1 MNKEELAKHLSKN
14 DGLDR
19 GGEIR
24 TAADEDGNVF
34 VFSENKYGCP
44 VIDVLVEGQGKET
57 AYFKT
62 GKGEITVY
70 EETGRMLEE
79 TDPREAAI
87 SGRWYPET
95 VPVQKEVPDVM
106 TVQLM
111 KGNDKLGS
119 YYVGHDTTKSG
130 RESLGQLIW
139 KEDIGSYHSDS
150 INVELL
156 RKRLTLITI
165 PKVLPAMS
173 NASNK
178 RGKPPDRKKCRTW
191 RSCKRLC
198 IPSAAVWNKPFR
210 HDKQKS
216 PAEKAGD
223 FLCTENPRPG
233 RGDLFFMV

>member
-111 KGNDKLGS
+111 KGNDQAG
-119 YYVGHDTTKSG
+119 
-130 RESLGQLIW
+130 I
-139 KEDIGSYHSDS
+139 
-150 INVELL
+150 LL
-156 RKRLTLITI
+156 R
-165 PKVLPAMS
+165 
-173 NASNK
+173 
-178 RGKPPDRKKCRTW
+178 
-191 RSCKRLC
+191 
-198 IPSAAVWNKPFR
+198 
-210 HDKQKS
+210 
-216 PAEKAGD
+216 
-223 FLCTENPRPG
+223 RP
-233 RGDLFFMV
+233 

>member
-1 MNKEELAKHLSKN
+1 MNKEEFAKHLSKN

-19 GGEIR
+19 DGEIR

-130 RESLGQLIW
+130 RENLGQLIW
-139 KEDIGSYHSDS
+139 KEDIGSYHSGS

-156 RKRLTLITI
+156 RKAIDAYNDHEGFARNVERI
-165 PKVLPAMS
+165 KQEREAARQKEVQDMAVMQEFMHS
-173 NASNK
+173 V
-178 RGKPPDRKKCRTW
+178 RGGM
-191 RSCKRLC
+191 
-198 IPSAAVWNKPFR
+198 
-210 HDKQKS
+210 
-216 PAEKAGD
+216 E
-223 FLCTENPRPG
+223 
-233 RGDLFFMV
+233 

>member
-1 MNKEELAKHLSKN
+1 MNKEEFVKHLSKN

-19 GGEIR
+19 DGEIR

-44 VIDVLVEGQGKET
+44 VIDVLVEGQGKQP

-70 EETGRMLEE
+70 EKTGRMLEE

-119 YYVGHDTTKSG
+119 YYVGHDTTKSS

-139 KEDIGSYHSDS
+139 KEDIGS

-156 RKRLTLITI
+156 RKAIDAYNDPEGFARTVDRI
-165 PKVLPAMS
+165 KQEREAARQKEVQDMAVMQEFMHS
-173 NASNK
+173 V
-178 RGKPPDRKKCRTW
+178 RGGM
-191 RSCKRLC
+191 
-198 IPSAAVWNKPFR
+198 
-210 HDKQKS
+210 
-216 PAEKAGD
+216 E
-223 FLCTENPRPG
+223 
-233 RGDLFFMV
+233 